1 MPSIRDLSARD
12 DQTDASFI
20 VKPLPAPIVAAL
32 RVVIWSFIALIAIR
46 TSADPDLW
54 GSLRFGFDIL
64 ATHRVTSVDPY
75 SFTQDI
81 PWINHDWLAQV
92 CMAAVYRLAGTPGLV
107 LLKASIVAGTLWLVR
122 GAFHGAVPLVSDI
135 ATALVA
141 IGALPIT
148 LTLRAQL
155 WTFLSVALLCRMLAA
170 RSAVHRIGVPLL
182 FVLWVNCHAG
192 WTVGLGVLVLWTA
205 RVAWDGDP
213 QARVQAVAVTAA
225 AVLASLANPYGWHIW
240 GFSIRVAHMSRAIAE
255 WQPLWTAP
263 IGNWIPL
270 IFTVVLVAIYGRLE
284 PRVGWDRLI
293 CLGGLAFMSIRAV
306 KFTPLFVEVGVLS
319 LAPVSRRFKA
329 LRPHELPRPQVWRSL
344 NAALFAVIPIVV
356 GVTAW
361 PSLTCLS
368 AGDWRPDPAA
378 AHSLIDARPSGR
390 VAVWFDWGEYVIW
403 HLGPRLRV
411 SFDPRY
417 DLLYSPAS
425 INEQIGIG
433 DGTPQGLSFLE
444 RTRPEYA
451 WYPQSKSVLKSW
463 LTDHGYRIDVDTKQ
477 SFVAVRA
484 DQPVLP
490 ASVEAV
496 AGCFPDP

>member
-1 MPSIRDLSARD
+1 MQSTRDLTASHH
-12 DQTDASFI
+12 QTDASFV

-32 RVVIWSFIALIAIR
+32 RAVIWSFIALIAIR

-64 ATHRVTSVDPY
+64 ATHRVASVDPY

-92 CMAAVYRLAGTPGLV
+92 CMAAVYGLAGTPGLV
-107 LLKASIVAGTLWLVR
+107 LLKASIVGVTLWLVR
-122 GAFHGAVPLVSDI
+122 SAFDGAVPLVSDI

-155 WTFLSVALLCRMLAA
+155 WTFLFLALLCRMLAA
-170 RSAVHRIGVPLL
+170 RSAVYRIGVPLL

-192 WTVGLGVLVLWTA
+192 WTIGLGVLVFWAA
-205 RVAWDGDP
+205 RVAWDGDR
-213 QARVQAVAVTAA
+213 QARVQALALTAA

-240 GFSIRVAHMSRAIAE
+240 GFSMRVAHMSRAIAE

-270 IFTVVLVAIYGRLE
+270 IFTVALLAIYGRLQ
-284 PRVGWDRLI
+284 PRVRWDRLL

-329 LRPHELPRPQVWRSL
+329 LQPDRLPMPQVVAQRERS
-344 NAALFAVIPIVV
+344 AIRRA
-356 GVTAW
+356 
-361 PSLTCLS
+361 
-368 AGDWRPDPAA
+368 
-378 AHSLIDARPSGR
+378 SGRCRCDR
-390 VAVWFDWGEYVIW
+390 VAVVHVLVGRRLAPGPGGRPVAHRGE
-403 HLGPRLRV
+403 
-411 SFDPRY
+411 
-417 DLLYSPAS
+417 AC
-425 INEQIGIG
+425 
-433 DGTPQGLSFLE
+433 
-444 RTRPEYA
+444 
-451 WYPQSKSVLKSW
+451 
-463 LTDHGYRIDVDTKQ
+463 
-477 SFVAVRA
+477 RA
-484 DQPVLP
+484 DRGVVRL
-490 ASVEAV
+490 
-496 AGCFPDP
+496 G